1 MEKIKDIK
9 NFVLNI
15 IKIIKLIFETAPF
28 LVTKLVFC
36 NVMLGI
42 VVSVNVY
49 LWKQLVD
56 SVTQSLI
63 IGDIKFSIFWLL
75 CIGLCTGVTNF
86 LTRLGIYYRE
96 IAQEYVNRNITEK
109 LMGKIDELNM
119 ECFDDPEMYD
129 TIEKVSNESV
139 ARCMCIL
146 IMLVSL
152 VQYFTTFIGV
162 VTVIVSLN
170 KSVAL
175 VACLVM
181 IPIFYV
187 SINIA
192 YKQYKIYVSRVQ
204 KMRMVDYLIGLC
216 LEYDN
221 IKELKIY
228 NALSYLKKKILNIYN
243 EYIEEDKNYKRK
255 FLIEFTLTDFGHTVC
270 SFGVRIFILYESFLK
285 KKTIG
290 DFTMYISALDN
301 MENSINSLMDAISSL
316 YTDNLY
322 IESLLLLL
330 NMESTLKDGKREF
343 LVDKFSTIEF
353 RDVWFRYPNSENY
366 VLKGISLKLERGK
379 VYALLGL
386 NGSGKT
392 TLVKL
397 LMRLY
402 DPEKGNIFLDGVD
415 IKEYSLQSLYRNI
428 GVVFQDFV
436 KYPLTVNENVG
447 IGNIAYM
454 GNMEY
459 IKKAIAIAGADKFIQ
474 NLPRGY
480 QTILEKE
487 WDEGSELSGGQWQ
500 KIAIARACLK
510 KASILVLDEPSAAL
524 DPEAEFEIFQKMK
537 VLMKGKMSIL
547 ITHRFSNTD
556 IVDYIFMMEEGK
568 VIECGTHQD
577 LMKAKNKYYSLYKLQ
592 AEAYNDSM

>member
-1 MEKIKDIK
+1 M
-9 NFVLNI
+9 
-15 IKIIKLIFETAPF
+15 
-28 LVTKLVFC
+28 
-36 NVMLGI
+36 
-42 VVSVNVY
+42 
-49 LWKQLVD
+49 
-56 SVTQSLI
+56 
-63 IGDIKFSIFWLL
+63 
-75 CIGLCTGVTNF
+75 
-86 LTRLGIYYRE
+86 
-96 IAQEYVNRNITEK
+96 
-109 LMGKIDELNM
+109 
-119 ECFDDPEMYD
+119 
-129 TIEKVSNESV
+129 
-139 ARCMCIL
+139 
-146 IMLVSL
+146 
-152 VQYFTTFIGV
+152 
-162 VTVIVSLN
+162 
-170 KSVAL
+170 
-175 VACLVM
+175 
-181 IPIFYV
+181 
-187 SINIA
+187 
-192 YKQYKIYVSRVQ
+192 
-204 KMRMVDYLIGLC
+204 
-216 LEYDN
+216 
-221 IKELKIY
+221 
-228 NALSYLKKKILNIYN
+228 
-243 EYIEEDKNYKRK
+243 
-255 FLIEFTLTDFGHTVC
+255 
-270 SFGVRIFILYESFLK
+270 
-285 KKTIG
+285 
-290 DFTMYISALDN
+290 
-301 MENSINSLMDAISSL
+301 
-316 YTDNLY
+316 
-322 IESLLLLL
+322 
-330 NMESTLKDGKREF
+330 
-343 LVDKFSTIEF
+343 DKFSTIEF

>member
-1 MEKIKDIK
+1 MGKIKDIK

-28 LVTKLVFC
+28 LVAKLIFC
-36 NVMLGI
+36 NIMMGI
-42 VVSVNVY
+42 VVSINVY
-49 LWKQLVD
+49 LWKRLVD
-56 SVTQSLI
+56 SVAQSLT

-75 CIGLCTGVTNF
+75 CIGGCAGVTNF
-86 LTRLGIYYRE
+86 MTRLGIYYRE
-96 IAQEYVNRNITEK
+96 IVQEYVNRNITEK

-139 ARCMCIL
+139 ARCMSIL

-175 VACLVM
+175 LACLVM

-228 NALSYLKKKILNIYN
+228 NALTYLKKKILNIYN
-243 EYIEEDKNYKRK
+243 EYIDEDKHYKRK
-255 FLIEFTLTDFGHTVC
+255 FLIEFTVTDFGHTVC
-270 SFGVRIFILYESFLK
+270 SLGVRIFILYESFLK

-322 IESLLLLL
+322 IESLLALL

-343 LVDKFSTIEF
+343 LIDEFSTIEF
-353 RDVWFRYPNSENY
+353 RNVWFRYPNNENY
-366 VLKGISLKLERGK
+366 VLKGISLKLEKGK

-454 GNMEY
+454 NNMEY

-500 KIAIARACLK
+500 KIAIARAVLK

-556 IVDYIFMMEEGK
+556 IVDYIFMMENGK
-568 VIECGTHQD
+568 IIECGTHQD

-592 AEAYNDSM
+592 AEAYNDSI

>member
-1 MEKIKDIK
+1 MGKIKDIK

-28 LVTKLVFC
+28 LVAKLIFC
-36 NVMLGI
+36 NIMMGI
-42 VVSVNVY
+42 VVSINVY
-49 LWKQLVD
+49 LWKRLVD
-56 SVTQSLI
+56 SVAQSLT

-75 CIGLCTGVTNF
+75 CIGGCAGVTNF

-96 IAQEYVNRNITEK
+96 IVQEYVNRNITEK

-139 ARCMCIL
+139 ARCMSIL

-175 VACLVM
+175 LACLVM

-228 NALSYLKKKILNIYN
+228 NALTYLKKKILNIYN
-243 EYIEEDKNYKRK
+243 EYIDEDKHYKRK
-255 FLIEFTLTDFGHTVC
+255 FLIEFTVTDFGHTVC
-270 SFGVRIFILYESFLK
+270 SLGVRIFILYESFLK

-322 IESLLLLL
+322 IESLLALL

-343 LVDKFSTIEF
+343 LIDEFSTIEF
-353 RDVWFRYPNSENY
+353 RNVWFRYPNNENY
-366 VLKGISLKLERGK
+366 VLKGISLK
-379 VYALLGL
+379 V
-386 NGSGKT
+386 
-392 TLVKL
+392 
-397 LMRLY
+397 
-402 DPEKGNIFLDGVD
+402 
-415 IKEYSLQSLYRNI
+415 
-428 GVVFQDFV
+428 
-436 KYPLTVNENVG
+436 
-447 IGNIAYM
+447 
-454 GNMEY
+454 
-459 IKKAIAIAGADKFIQ
+459 
-474 NLPRGY
+474 
-480 QTILEKE
+480 
-487 WDEGSELSGGQWQ
+487 
-500 KIAIARACLK
+500 
-510 KASILVLDEPSAAL
+510 SA
-524 DPEAEFEIFQKMK
+524 K
-537 VLMKGKMSIL
+537 
-547 ITHRFSNTD
+547 
-556 IVDYIFMMEEGK
+556 
-568 VIECGTHQD
+568 
-577 LMKAKNKYYSLYKLQ
+577 
-592 AEAYNDSM
+592 

>member
-86 LTRLGIYYRE
+86 LTRSGIYYRE

-139 ARCMCIL
+139 ARCMSIL

-322 IESLLLLL
+322 IESLLSLL

>member
-1 MEKIKDIK
+1 
-9 NFVLNI
+9 
-15 IKIIKLIFETAPF
+15 
-28 LVTKLVFC
+28 
-36 NVMLGI
+36 
-42 VVSVNVY
+42 
-49 LWKQLVD
+49 
-56 SVTQSLI
+56 
-63 IGDIKFSIFWLL
+63 
-75 CIGLCTGVTNF
+75 
-86 LTRLGIYYRE
+86 
-96 IAQEYVNRNITEK
+96 
-109 LMGKIDELNM
+109 M

-139 ARCMCIL
+139 ARCMSIL

-322 IESLLLLL
+322 IESLLSLL

>member
-1 MEKIKDIK
+1 MGKIKDIK

-28 LVTKLVFC
+28 LVAKLIFC
-36 NVMLGI
+36 NIMMGI
-42 VVSVNVY
+42 VVSINVY
-49 LWKQLVD
+49 LWKRLVD
-56 SVTQSLI
+56 SVAQSLT

-75 CIGLCTGVTNF
+75 CIGGCAGVTNF

-96 IAQEYVNRNITEK
+96 IVQEYVNRNITEK

-139 ARCMCIL
+139 ARCMSIL

-175 VACLVM
+175 LACLVM

-243 EYIEEDKNYKRK
+243 EYIDEDKNYKRK

-322 IESLLLLL
+322 IESLLSLL

-353 RDVWFRYPNSENY
+353 RDVWFRYPNSEDY
-366 VLKGISLKLERGK
+366 VLKGISLKLEKGK

-500 KIAIARACLK
+500 KIAIARAILK

-556 IVDYIFMMEEGK
+556 IVDYIFMMENGK
-568 VIECGTHQD
+568 IIECGTHQD

-592 AEAYNDSM
+592 AEAYNDSI

>member
-1 MEKIKDIK
+1 M
-9 NFVLNI
+9 
-15 IKIIKLIFETAPF
+15 
-28 LVTKLVFC
+28 
-36 NVMLGI
+36 
-42 VVSVNVY
+42 
-49 LWKQLVD
+49 
-56 SVTQSLI
+56 
-63 IGDIKFSIFWLL
+63 
-75 CIGLCTGVTNF
+75 
-86 LTRLGIYYRE
+86 
-96 IAQEYVNRNITEK
+96 
-109 LMGKIDELNM
+109 
-119 ECFDDPEMYD
+119 
-129 TIEKVSNESV
+129 
-139 ARCMCIL
+139 
-146 IMLVSL
+146 
-152 VQYFTTFIGV
+152 
-162 VTVIVSLN
+162 
-170 KSVAL
+170 
-175 VACLVM
+175 
-181 IPIFYV
+181 
-187 SINIA
+187 
-192 YKQYKIYVSRVQ
+192 
-204 KMRMVDYLIGLC
+204 
-216 LEYDN
+216 
-221 IKELKIY
+221 
-228 NALSYLKKKILNIYN
+228 
-243 EYIEEDKNYKRK
+243 
-255 FLIEFTLTDFGHTVC
+255 TDFGHTVC
-270 SFGVRIFILYESFLK
+270 SLGVRIFILYESFLK

-322 IESLLLLL
+322 IESLLALL

-343 LVDKFSTIEF
+343 LIDEFSTIEF
-353 RDVWFRYPNSENY
+353 RNVWFRYPNNENY
-366 VLKGISLKLERGK
+366 VLKGISLKLEKGK

-454 GNMEY
+454 NNMEY

-500 KIAIARACLK
+500 KIAIARAVLK

-556 IVDYIFMMEEGK
+556 IVDYIFMMENGK
-568 VIECGTHQD
+568 IIECGTHQD

-592 AEAYNDSM
+592 AEAYNDSI

>member
-1 MEKIKDIK
+1 
-9 NFVLNI
+9 
-15 IKIIKLIFETAPF
+15 
-28 LVTKLVFC
+28 
-36 NVMLGI
+36 
-42 VVSVNVY
+42 
-49 LWKQLVD
+49 
-56 SVTQSLI
+56 
-63 IGDIKFSIFWLL
+63 
-75 CIGLCTGVTNF
+75 
-86 LTRLGIYYRE
+86 
-96 IAQEYVNRNITEK
+96 
-109 LMGKIDELNM
+109 
-119 ECFDDPEMYD
+119 
-129 TIEKVSNESV
+129 
-139 ARCMCIL
+139 
-146 IMLVSL
+146 
-152 VQYFTTFIGV
+152 
-162 VTVIVSLN
+162 
-170 KSVAL
+170 
-175 VACLVM
+175 
-181 IPIFYV
+181 
-187 SINIA
+187 
-192 YKQYKIYVSRVQ
+192 
-204 KMRMVDYLIGLC
+204 MVHIGLC

-322 IESLLLLL
+322 IESLLSLL

-454 GNMEY
+454 
-459 IKKAIAIAGADKFIQ
+459 
-474 NLPRGY
+474 
-480 QTILEKE
+480 
-487 WDEGSELSGGQWQ
+487 
-500 KIAIARACLK
+500 C
-510 KASILVLDEPSAAL
+510 
-524 DPEAEFEIFQKMK
+524 
-537 VLMKGKMSIL
+537 
-547 ITHRFSNTD
+547 
-556 IVDYIFMMEEGK
+556 
-568 VIECGTHQD
+568 
-577 LMKAKNKYYSLYKLQ
+577 
-592 AEAYNDSM
+592 